1 MEFHLRKLEAS
12 DISGLV
18 DLSAAV
24 GWDYDEA
31 EISTVMSSG
40 VIYGYENK
48 EGKIISSAAII
59 KYENLASLGMV
70 IVRPDY
76 QGMGLGK
83 AVTQKCI
90 QSISDDTTIMLIA
103 TEEGKPMY
111 EKMGFHTVDY
121 VQKFI
126 CESYES
132 LEINSSNID
141 INPLLESDLSQIIH
155 FDRGAFG
162 DTRGDFLIQR
172 IKQSKDAFVVKSLEG
187 KIKGY
192 GLSILGPE
200 NLILGPIAASDT
212 QTALALVDQLAKN
225 YQGKLRIDVSL
236 GKEEFVAQ
244 LEKSRFHKV
253 SQPPIMI
260 KNANQLPARNQML
273 YSLAAQVFG

>member
-31 EISTVMSSG
+31 EINTVMSSG

-141 INPLLESDLSQIIH
+141 IKPLLESDLSQIIH

-162 DTRGDFLIQR
+162 DRRGDFLIQR
-172 IKQSKDAFVVKSLEG
+172 IEQSKDAFVAKSPEG
-187 KIKGY
+187 EIRGY

-225 YQGKLRIDVSL
+225 HQGKLRIDVPS